1 MNACKAP
8 TVWQTFDIEF
18 SPAVCRDGKQLEA
31 PTVTVRHNGVLI
43 HDKVKILPGDTT
55 ELAASTEMHVLQGPI
70 LLQWRGNAVQFRNIW
85 MVERADPSPAVKS
98 AAAPKDGPIVVQD
111 AETDFV
117 SLFDGK
123 TLDGWS
129 GDLKLFRIEDG
140 AIVGG
145 TLKAHCAH
153 EFLTHKSE
161 FADFELRLKF
171 KAIGKGANGG
181 IQIRSRRIP
190 DSPDMIG
197 YQADIAEGYWGT
209 LYEES
214 RRSKILG
221 GPTPELVAKILKRDD
236 WNDYAVRCEGKRVQ
250 IRLNGVLTCDYTE
263 PDAKLEQTGLIGL
276 QIHGGSP
283 SEVWYKDLRIKV
295 LK

>member
-1 MNACKAP
+1 M
-8 TVWQTFDIEF
+8 
-18 SPAVCRDGKQLEA
+18 
-31 PTVTVRHNGVLI
+31 TVRHNGVLI
-43 HDKVKILPGDTT
+43 HDNVKISVAETGSGIGRDECSP
-55 ELAASTEMHVLQGPI
+55 GPI
-70 LLQWRGNAVQFRNIW
+70 LLQWHNNAVQFRNIW
-85 MVERADPSPAVKS
+85 MVERAAPAPAGKS
-98 AAAPKDGPIVVQD
+98 AAAPKDNPIVGQD

-129 GDLKLFRIEDG
+129 GDPKLFRIEDG

-145 TLKAHCAH
+145 TLKERVERN

-190 DSPDMIG
+190 DHHDMIG

-263 PDAKLEQTGLIGL
+263 PDAKIEQTGLIGL
-276 QIHGGSP
+276 QIHGGGP
-283 SEVWYKDLRIKV
+283 GEVWYKDLRIKV
-295 LK
+295 HK